1 MNPRILF
8 VMLACSVFFLSS
20 CGPSKKLKASRA
32 DVARLNATVDSFQK
46 VTTDLNGQVAKLQS
60 DNAATS
66 KSLADCKTSSD
77 AVAAQKASLEQS
89 LATESNNIETLRKS
103 AEDKLGDSSGAK
115 VTSMNG
121 MVFVSMPD
129 KLTYKEG
136 STRLSKAG
144 AGSLESIA
152 QLLNDNP
159 GVSVI
164 VVGNADTLGIASGF
178 KDNWSLSTERAN
190 TIVRVLRDKYKIEP
204 SRIISAG
211 RSRYDPIAD
220 NSTKDGRKMNRRT
233 DIIINPDQTKLW
245 QIVDGT
251 KK

>member
-1 MNPRILF
+1 MQLQSFGSRSDRF
-8 VMLACSVFFLSS
+8 VS
-20 CGPSKKLKASRA
+20 A
-32 DVARLNATVDSFQK
+32 DISWAARLCDFN
-46 VTTDLNGQVAKLQS
+46 
-60 DNAATS
+60 
-66 KSLADCKTSSD
+66 
-77 AVAAQKASLEQS
+77 LEQQ
-89 LATESNNIETLRKS
+89 
-103 AEDKLGDSSGAK
+103 
-115 VTSMNG
+115 
-121 MVFVSMPD
+121 
-129 KLTYKEG
+129 
-136 STRLSKAG
+136 AG

-233 DIIINPDQTKLW
+233 DIIINPDQSKLW
-245 QIVDGT
+245 QIVDGA

>member
-1 MNPRILF
+1 
-8 VMLACSVFFLSS
+8 MLAGGVLFMTS
-20 CGPSKKLKASRA
+20 CVSSKKFKASQSE
-32 DVARLNATVDSFQK
+32 VARLHSTVDSFGK
-46 VTTDLNGQVAKLQS
+46 VTSDLNGQVSKLQS
-60 DNAATS
+60 DNAATT

-77 AVAAQKASLEQS
+77 AIAAQKAALDQS
-89 LATESNNIETLRKS
+89 LATQSSNMEALRKS
-103 AEDKLGDSSGAK
+103 TEDALSNSGDSSMSGSSAK

-152 QLLNDNP
+152 KVLNDNP

-164 VVGNADTLGIASGF
+164 VVGNADTLGIDKGF

-204 SRIISAG
+204 SRIIAAG

-220 NSTKDGRKMNRRT
+220 NATKDGRKMNRRT
-233 DIIINPDQTKLW
+233 DIIINPDQSKLW
-245 QIVDGT
+245 EIVDGA